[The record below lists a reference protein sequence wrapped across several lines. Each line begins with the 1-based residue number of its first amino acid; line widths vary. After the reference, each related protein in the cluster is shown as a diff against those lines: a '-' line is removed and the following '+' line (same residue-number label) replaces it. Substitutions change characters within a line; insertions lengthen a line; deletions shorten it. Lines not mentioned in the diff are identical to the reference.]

1 MVVMV
6 VFATSMPL
14 LHLLYNPL
22 NILPPLRKTK
32 PPRSQPS
39 PPIILELLKI
49 LITTT
54 PDLNLSYPALN
65 RRVPGRLAGCYNW
78 ESSSFKD
85 HPRYS
90 HTISRGW
97 FLITPKPI

>member
-22 NILPPLRKTK
+22 YILPLLRKTK
-32 PPRSQPS
+32 PPRSQLS

-54 PDLNLSYPALN
+54 PDLNLLTQ
-65 RRVPGRLAGCYNW
+65 L
-78 ESSSFKD
+78 
-85 HPRYS
+85 
-90 HTISRGW
+90 
-97 FLITPKPI
+97 